1 MPTKN
6 ENKHLVVALYENRTQ
21 AKEAQK
27 CIEVW
32 DKAEESIKLGSTVVI
47 YKGPD
52 SQLHW
57 ERGRIKDWKVG
68 ALVAGIVGVILSG
81 GVVLLASL
89 GAAVGGID
97 TKRLGVSKEDIQAI
111 GNSLDQGKAAL
122 AVLCDDYEVDPL
134 SAELTRLGGTITTIH
149 LPPEVVD
156 QTEQHVQT
164 QTAARQVTEQTTNV
178 AEVTPPTQ
186 APGTGTQ
193 TTTPIPPQA

>member
-6 ENKHLVVALYENRTQ
+6 ENKHLVVALYENRTR

-27 CIEVW
+27 SIEVW

-57 ERGRIKDWKVG
+57 ERGGVKDWKVG
-68 ALVAGIVGVILSG
+68 ALVAGVAGLILSG
-81 GVVLLASL
+81 GVLLLASL

-122 AVLCDDYEVDPL
+122 AVLCDVYEVDPL
-134 SAELTRLGGTITTIH
+134 STELTRLGGTITTIH
-149 LPPEVVD
+149 VPSEVVD

-164 QTAARQVTEQTTNV
+164 QAAARQVTEQSTNV
-178 AEVTPPTQ
+178 AEVTLPTQ

-193 TTTPIPPQA
+193 TTTPNPPQA

>member
-6 ENKHLVVALYENRTQ
+6 ENKHLVVALYEGRTR

-27 CIEVW
+27 SIEVW

-57 ERGRIKDWKVG
+57 ERGGVKDWKVG
-68 ALVAGIVGVILSG
+68 ALVAGIAGLILSG
-81 GVVLLASL
+81 GVLLLASL

-134 SAELTRLGGTITTIH
+134 STELTRLGGTITTIH
-149 LPPEVVD
+149 VPPEVVD
-156 QTEQHVQT
+156 QTERHVQT
-164 QTAARQVTEQTTNV
+164 QAAARQVTEQSTNV
-178 AEVTPPTQ
+178 AEVTLPIQ

-193 TTTPIPPQA
+193 TTTPNPPQA